1 MKHGYVLKSKD
12 EMFGEITFGSFQT
25 LREAKRK
32 YEFVISSPNTDEYAK
47 RHLQLVELVER
58 VVDLNQETV

>member
-12 EMFGEITFGSFQT
+12 EVFGEITFGSFQT

-32 YEFVISSPNTDEYAK
+32 YDSVMSSPNTDEYAK
-47 RHLQLVELVER
+47 QNLQLVELVER
-58 VVDLNQETV
+58 VVDMNKGVA